1 MDKKETVN
9 YDSLQYVRYY
19 DSLIRLEGYNHKV
32 VVPYG
37 GIGVHNP
44 QMNTVVR
51 YEPGDGGIL
60 TPASLLLHI
69 ILIIYFFVKIVKN
82 IFKLKNKPKYDG

>member
-1 MDKKETVN
+1 MDEKQIEN
-9 YDSLQYVRYY
+9 YDSLHYARSY
-19 DSLIRLEGYNHKV
+19 DSMIRLRDYNYKV
-32 VVPYG
+32 AIPFG
-37 GIGVHNP
+37 GIGVYNP
-44 QMNTVVR
+44 KMNTLVR
-51 YEPGDGGIL
+51 YGPGDGGIL

>member
-9 YDSLQYVRYY
+9 YDSLQYVKYY

-32 VVPYG
+32 AVPYG
-37 GIGVHNP
+37 GIGVYNP
-44 QMNTVVR
+44 EMNTVVR
-51 YEPGDGGIL
+51 YEQGDGGIL
-60 TPASLLLHI
+60 TSASLLLHI
-69 ILIIYFFVKIVKN
+69 ILIIYFFVKIVRN